1 MSKRRATRHN
11 GRKGKNGIFKAGHN
25 DRSFNVENAEH
36 VDENRCFM
44 NVYWD
49 CYQGLNVAD
58 ADGVRPKRK
67 HNFDEIERAYYFEK
81 FSDSVDAQNERHEKS
96 RHRERIRKLDD
107 VLTDP
112 RTCPEESVY
121 QLGTKDGYEDP
132 ALFVQVVTE
141 LFEEMEKRY
150 GSNFKI
156 LDWALH
162 MDESTPHVH
171 ERHVFFADDG
181 YGTLFPKQE
190 KACEEL
196 GFSLPDPEK
205 KPGMKNSRKM
215 SFDAEVR
222 NVFISIAEKHG
233 VTVER
238 IPLDGKVHLEK
249 NDFILARQEEEIRQK
264 RGVLSEMDEFLSSKR
279 NESEK
284 LRKELDELTLKTS
297 DLDGLVNEV
306 TDAAYEKAVEL
317 VTDAVKTETLRANVA
332 LIEKYDG
339 EIQKNETDCTQD
351 QRRFAS
357 RLLSGLTDYLR
368 EKTCDLTALLKKV
381 LHDPDVKKRHQNEI
395 AKAARASIL
404 ERLAQGRREAARRNA
419 ERQQE
424 NRQRQNKKENE
435 RS

>member
-36 VDENRCFM
+36 VDEGRCFM

-58 ADGVRPKRK
+58 ANGVRPKRK

-81 FSDSVDAQNERHEKS
+81 FSDSIDAQNERHEKS

-132 ALFVQVVTE
+132 ALFVRVVTE
-141 LFEEMEKRY
+141 LFEEMEKRF

-162 MDESTPHVH
+162 MDEATPHIH

-181 YGTLFPKQE
+181 YGMLFPKQE
-190 KACEEL
+190 KACEAL
-196 GFSLPDPEK
+196 GFSLPDSGK
-205 KPGMKNSRKM
+205 KSGMKNSRKM

-222 NVFISIAEKHG
+222 NVYVSIAEKYG
-233 VTVER
+233 VTIEKV
-238 IPLDGKVHLEK
+238 PLEGKTHLEK
-249 NDFILARQEEEIRQK
+249 NDFILLRQTEEIT
-264 RGVLSEMDEFLSSKR
+264 
-279 NESEK
+279 
-284 LRKELDELTLKTS
+284 RKQAELDELTLKVS
-297 DLDGLVNEV
+297 DLDKLVTEV
-306 TDAAYEKAVEL
+306 AEAAYDKAVESVSDTVREATVNKGVSIIEDYAREITKPEHGCPPERTTFAKKLLHGL
-317 VTDAVKTETLRANVA
+317 VELMKRKTTELADVV
-332 LIEKYDG
+332 
-339 EIQKNETDCTQD
+339 
-351 QRRFAS
+351 
-357 RLLSGLTDYLR
+357 
-368 EKTCDLTALLKKV
+368 KKV
-381 LHDPDVKKRHQNEI
+381 LSDPETRKKNQDEI
-395 AKAARASIL
+395 AESSKASFREKLAWAKAAADL
-404 ERLAQGRREAARRNA
+404 ENAQRKTAFRVREGG
-419 ERQQE
+419 ER
-424 NRQRQNKKENE
+424 
-435 RS
+435 

>member
-36 VDENRCFM
+36 VDEGRCFM

-58 ADGVRPKRK
+58 ANGVRPKRK
-67 HNFDEIERAYYFEK
+67 HNFDEIERAFYFEK
-81 FSDSVDAQNERHEKS
+81 FSDSIDAQNERHEKS

-132 ALFVQVVTE
+132 ALFVRVVTE
-141 LFEEMEKRY
+141 LFEEMEKRF
-150 GSNFKI
+150 GTNFKI

-162 MDESTPHVH
+162 MDEAMPHIH

-190 KACEEL
+190 KACEAL
-196 GFSLPDPEK
+196 GFSLPDPGK

-222 NVFISIAEKHG
+222 NVYVSIAEKYG
-233 VTVER
+233 VTIEKV
-238 IPLDGKVHLEK
+238 PLEGKTHLEK
-249 NDFILARQEEEIRQK
+249 NDFILSRQAEEIA
-264 RGVLSEMDEFLSSKR
+264 
-279 NESEK
+279 
-284 LRKELDELTLKTS
+284 RKQAELDELTLKVS
-297 DLDGLVNEV
+297 DLDKLVTEVAEAAYDRAVESVSNTVYEATITANVSIIEDYAREITKPEHGCPPERTPFAKKLLHGLV
-306 TDAAYEKAVEL
+306 EL
-317 VTDAVKTETLRANVA
+317 MKRKTTELADVV
-332 LIEKYDG
+332 
-339 EIQKNETDCTQD
+339 
-351 QRRFAS
+351 
-357 RLLSGLTDYLR
+357 
-368 EKTCDLTALLKKV
+368 KKV
-381 LHDPDVKKRHQNEI
+381 LSDPETRKKNQDEI
-395 AKAARASIL
+395 AETAKASFREKLAWAKAAADLENAQRKTASRVREGG
-404 ERLAQGRREAARRNA
+404 ER
-419 ERQQE
+419 
-424 NRQRQNKKENE
+424 
-435 RS
+435 